1 VHDGQEYSTKET
13 AIQAANRQ
21 GDWPGTLGN
30 PPELPEQGRVLP
42 PAGTNGWKG
51 EWKDGRMEGWK
62 GGWVEERMGEGMEEW
77 VGGEGARTFCPSS
90 IHPSNPL
97 ARPLA
102 ATQEG
107 NSGWAH
113 LIGSSGS
120 TVDPMRAVSEWRTS
134 WEGEAPAEP
143 PGSQQRLSRSFA
155 LPHPPQGAILK
166 QPLGLVLPARGATSP
181 RHRRRKQTQEAWLCF
196 LVCPT
201 RVSLGP
207 TCAQDAPRTRTKTLS
222 ILSRRRHGRPAHQS
236 EPPRAIGPLRS

>member
-1 VHDGQEYSTKET
+1 MCTTGRSIAQRKPQSKRRTGRET
-13 AIQAANRQ
+13 
-21 GDWPGTLGN
+21 GPGPWGILRSFPSRAGSC
-30 PPELPEQGRVLP
+30 PLPERM
-42 PAGTNGWKG
+42 
-51 EWKDGRMEGWK
+51 DGRENGRMGGWK

-196 LVCPT
+196 LVRPT